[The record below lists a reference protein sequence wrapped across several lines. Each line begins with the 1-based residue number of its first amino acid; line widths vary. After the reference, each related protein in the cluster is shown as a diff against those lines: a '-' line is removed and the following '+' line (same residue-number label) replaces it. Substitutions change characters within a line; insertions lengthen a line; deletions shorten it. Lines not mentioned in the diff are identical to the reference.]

1 MSTVAECP
9 RCGWPESQVYE
20 VLSRHLTSEG
30 VVTYTRCACGE
41 VQVRVQRFEPGTVVT
56 GGPGDGGVSPSDTS

>member
-1 MSTVAECP
+1 VTDCRVCA
-9 RCGWPESQVYE
+9 WPESEPYE

-41 VQVRVQRFEPGTVVT
+41 VRVSLRPYGTAETVRRGR
-56 GGPGDGGVSPSDTS
+56 

>member
-1 MSTVAECP
+1 MQDCP
-9 RCGWPESQVYE
+9 GCGWPDSEVYE

-41 VQVRVQRFEPGTVVT
+41 TQVRVQPFEPGTVVAARR
-56 GGPGDGGVSPSDTS
+56 GDAPPSDAS